1 MDTMDR
7 DIIEVRA
14 DGGARK
20 RREYSP
26 AFKRRL
32 VAQSLEPGASVSQ
45 IAQRHGLN
53 TNLLFTWRR
62 DPQYA
67 TQGQFPAVTAPAPKL
82 LAVSVADDVGDA
94 KQETEA
100 KQTDASA
107 AFIEIEVG
115 VSRVRLHGGVDMHM
129 VAGVLRLLERVR

>member
-1 MDTMDR
+1 MER

-14 DGGARK
+14 DGHARK
-20 RREYSP
+20 RREYSA

-32 VAQSLEPGASVSQ
+32 VALSLEPGASVSQ

-62 DPQYA
+62 HPQYA
-67 TQGQFPAVTAPAPKL
+67 TQGLFPAVAAPKL
-82 LAVSVADDVGDA
+82 LAVSVAGDISDA
-94 KQETEA
+94 KQAPESMQVDT
-100 KQTDASA
+100 SA

-115 VSRVRLHGGVDMHM
+115 ASRVRLHGGVDIQM
-129 VAGVLRLLERVR
+129 VAGVLRLLERSR

>member
-1 MDTMDR
+1 MER
-7 DIIEVRA
+7 DIIEVRV
-14 DGGARK
+14 DGRARK
-20 RREYSP
+20 RREYSA

-32 VAQSLEPGASVSQ
+32 VALSLEPGASVSQ

-67 TQGQFPAVTAPAPKL
+67 TQGPFPAVPAPKL
-82 LAVSVADDVGDA
+82 LAVNVAGGVGDA
-94 KQETEA
+94 KQEPEPIPI
-100 KQTDASA
+100 DSSD

-115 VSRVRLHGGVDMHM
+115 TSRVRLHGGVDMQM
-129 VAGVLRLLERVR
+129 VAGVLRLLERGR

>member
-1 MDTMDR
+1 MDR

-14 DGGARK
+14 DGGVRR
-20 RREYSP
+20 RREYSL

-62 DPQYA
+62 NRRYA
-67 TQGQFPAVTAPAPKL
+67 TQALVPAVTAPQL
-82 LAVSVADDVGDA
+82 LAVSVAGDVGDA
-94 KQETEA
+94 KQEPDS
-100 KQTDASA
+100 KQPDASA

-115 VSRVRLHGGVDMHM
+115 ASRLRLHGGVDMQM
-129 VAGVLRLLERVR
+129 VAGVLRLLERGR

>member
-1 MDTMDR
+1 MER
-7 DIIEVRA
+7 DIIEVRV
-14 DGGARK
+14 DGAARK

-45 IAQRHGLN
+45 VAQRHGLN

-67 TQGQFPAVTAPAPKL
+67 TQGQFPAVATAAPKL

-94 KQETEA
+94 KQEAEP
-100 KQTDASA
+100 KQPDARV

-115 VSRVRLHGGVDMHM
+115 VSRVRLHGGVDMQM
-129 VAGVLRLLERVR
+129 VAGVLRLLERGR

>member
-1 MDTMDR
+1 MEQ

-14 DGGARK
+14 DGRARK
-20 RREYSP
+20 RREYSA

-67 TQGQFPAVTAPAPKL
+67 TQGPFPAVAAPKL
-82 LAVSVADDVGDA
+82 LAVSLTGDVGHA
-94 KQETEA
+94 KREPESTQSDT
-100 KQTDASA
+100 SA
-107 AFIEIEVG
+107 AFIEIELG
-115 VSRVRLHGGVDMHM
+115 ASRVRLHGGVDMQM
-129 VAGVLRLLERVR
+129 VAGVLRLLERGR